1 VGEDIKK
8 EVGEKLEALKKA
20 KESDTIEEIKQAGEQ
35 LSQALQKIGAAMY
48 QNPPA
53 SPGQGGPS
61 TAEGGQEGEKPS
73 NNQ

>member
-1 VGEDIKK
+1 
-8 EVGEKLEALKKA
+8 LKKA
-20 KESDTIEEIKQAGEQ
+20 KEGDTIEEIKQAGEQ

-61 TAEGGQEGEKPS
+61 AEGGQEGEKPS
-73 NNQ
+73 SNQ